1 MAISY
6 TDLAQ
11 KLQDLEAKFRCTCT
25 PGKPCSGHA
34 LSART
39 CTSPISFSGPHLV
52 GAHIRMPPSAYGGNC
67 QFFAL
72 DTTTAANDP
81 ELPVVIAVGA
91 NYTQGRQHL
100 PSEPKSSPLVAPPW
114 IEEPLISC
122 RNQLINGLA
131 AYTSQYKIWQDLAA
145 AGIKMPTDLK
155 KFHLV
160 MTNFCPWVTDKAA
173 GYATSG
179 NWDALSASV
188 QAELLTNALS
198 HQNSASDHLDDLL
211 SELNG
216 DENVYWCAH
225 GLHSGVFP
233 LFRMWQRSRQCQLG
247 ERWIL
252 LNNLSRRYGSYNKVF
267 PFRNSK

>member
-11 KLQDLEAKFRCTCT
+11 KLQGLEAKFRCTCT

-34 LSART
+34 LSPQT

-52 GAHIRMPPSAYGGNC
+52 DAHIRMPPSAYGGNC

-72 DTTTAANDP
+72 DTTTAANAH

-91 NYTQGRQHL
+91 NYTQNTQQL
-100 PSEPKSSPLVAPPW
+100 PSQPPSSPLSAQPC
-114 IEEPLISC
+114 IEESLTSC
-122 RNQLINGLA
+122 RTQLKNGLT
-131 AYTSQYKIWQDLAA
+131 AYSSKFQDWQQLAA
-145 AGIKMPTDLK
+145 AGINMTDLK
-155 KFHLV
+155 EFHLV
-160 MTNFCPWVTDKAA
+160 MTNFCPWVTDNA

-188 QAELLTNALS
+188 QAELLTNALN
-198 HQNSASDHLDDLL
+198 HQNSGFVHLDALL
-211 SELNG
+211 SVLNG